1 MPLSHDFLVHIYPMG
16 CIPSKHVVLKDG
28 TVVTERELKKMNKMN
43 KKHGPASPVIPGEAP
58 PWVQGHRVVQIHQGQ
73 VLSEQG

>member
-1 MPLSHDFLVHIYPMG
+1 
-16 CIPSKHVVLKDG
+16 VLKDG